1 MFTGMIGKRLTVVPA
16 LLFVLALGAAACGS
30 SSGSKS
36 AASSSA
42 SSSTT
47 AAAAPV
53 TLHLGYFPNI
63 THATAILGV
72 EKGIFAKDL
81 GTDKLE
87 TATFNAGPA
96 ATEALLSGAI
106 DATYIGPSPTINAW
120 AKSKSVT
127 IVSGATTGGAS
138 LVVKPTIGGAADLK
152 GKKLA
157 TPQLGNTQDVAL
169 RYWLKQ
175 QGLKTDP
182 NGGGDVSILPQDN
195 SQTLDAF
202 KSGAIDGAWVPEPW
216 ATRLV
221 QEGGGKVLQQDPSVS
236 TILIVRTDFL
246 QKHPETVNRLL
257 QGQIDANAAL
267 ASDAAGAQTVVN
279 AAIGK
284 LTGKALKDTVV
295 KAAWPNL
302 TFTNDPSVAALADS
316 AKHAVDVGLLKPV
329 DLNGLANLG
338 PLNTLRKKA
347 GQSEIKTS

>member
-1 MFTGMIGKRLTVVPA
+1 MSRRAPLIAVLLAVTG
-16 LLFVLALGAAACGS
+16 LAVAACGS
-30 SSGSKS
+30 SSSKAAS
-36 AASSSA
+36 AAPSSGS
-42 SSSTT
+42 
-47 AAAAPV
+47 APV
-53 TLHLGYFPNI
+53 TVHLGYFPNI
-63 THATAILGV
+63 THATAIVGV

-127 IVSGATTGGAS
+127 IVSGATTGGAA
-138 LVVKPTIGGAADLK
+138 LVVKPAITDASQLK
-152 GKKLA
+152 GKKVA

-169 RYWLKQ
+169 RSWLKDK
-175 QGLKTDP
+175 GLKTDT
-182 NGGGDVSILPQDN
+182 NGGGDVSIVPQDN

-202 KSGAIDGAWVPEPW
+202 KSGGIDGAWVPEPW

-221 QEGGGKVLQQDPSVS
+221 QEGGGTILQQDPSVS
-236 TILIVRTDFL
+236 TILIVRSDFL
-246 QKHPETVNRLL
+246 KKHPDTVSRLL
-257 QGQIDANAAL
+257 QGQIDATAYLAGNAAE
-267 ASDAAGAQTVVN
+267 AQTVVN

-302 TFTNDPSVAALADS
+302 TFTNDPSIAALAES

-329 DLNGLANLG
+329 DLTGIADL
-338 PLNTLRKKA
+338 
-347 GQSEIKTS
+347 